1 MALTP
6 AQNTTLKNAINADP
20 TLSAQPNTSDGN
32 FEVARLLNL
41 EAAPAFVVWQDKLTP
56 SLARKAIMQGATQ
69 IDGLT
74 PGKRDELFFIVAE
87 TVDCNLAHVR
97 NAIDD
102 ACGSANT
109 LKGFLQAATKRNAL
123 LIEKILATG
132 TGTTAAPATLGFSG
146 HITPAQVTEAR
157 SS

>member
-6 AQNTTLKNAINADP
+6 AQRTTLKNAINADP

-32 FEVARLLNL
+32 FEIARLLNI
-41 EAAPAFVVWQDKLTP
+41 EATPAFVVWQDKFTP

-69 IDGLT
+69 LDGLT
-74 PGKRDELFFIVAE
+74 QGKRDELFFIVAD
-87 TVDCNLAHVR
+87 TVDCNLPHVR
-97 NAIDD
+97 AAIDD

-132 TGTTAAPATLGFSG
+132 TGTTAAPATLGFAGQISM
-146 HITPAQVTEAR
+146 ADVTDAR
-157 SS
+157 NS